1 MRMTPGSG
9 DDGDF
14 AGPSPSLSL
23 AEPRIACPRCGAH
36 VLALRVAERIFMECP
51 VCELRWSEQIPAH
64 RSDKRTTSAS
74 Q

>member
-1 MRMTPGSG
+1 MGMTPGSG

-14 AGPSPSLSL
+14 AAPSRSLSL

-36 VLALRVAERIFMECP
+36 VLALRLAERIFMECP
-51 VCELRWSEQIPAH
+51 VCELRWSEKIPAH